1 MMEPSDEKTYGD
13 KKKFTKKK
21 GGNKYSTIDL
31 ETHLK
36 LLAAKAEHNSKVGKA
51 AEEFVFNSKI
61 ERLISMGRE
70 DLVDRV
76 KHVSKEKDG
85 LGYDIE
91 SVDIDLNGDLVE
103 KFIEVKG
110 SSLGGKR
117 TFDFYLTERELNVGM
132 EKREKYY
139 LAFVEYVGFEKQRFF
154 DVIIPFEGSS
164 KGNLI
169 NKRPV
174 LFKCSFEK
182 N

>member
-1 MMEPSDEKTYGD
+1 M
-13 KKKFTKKK
+13 
-21 GGNKYSTIDL
+21 
-31 ETHLK
+31 
-36 LLAAKAEHNSKVGKA
+36 
-51 AEEFVFNSKI
+51 
-61 ERLISMGRE
+61 
-70 DLVDRV
+70 
-76 KHVSKEKDG
+76 
-85 LGYDIE
+85 E

-110 SSLGGKR
+110 SSLSGKR
-117 TFDFYLTERELNVGM
+117 TFDFFLTERELNVGM